1 MDYLTIEGYVLIIA
15 IIFELIL
22 FIKTSIELFRNTF
35 WNDDTND
42 MDGL

>member
-1 MDYLTIEGYVLIIA
+1 MDYLTIEGYVLIIG

-22 FIKTSIELFRNTF
+22 FVKTSIELFRNTF

-42 MDGL
+42 MDGF